1 MTATVAD
8 RAQKPMETAAAAAVQ
23 VAPVARMTVSTIRLP
38 VTARRSHGIGDVAD
52 SIDNVVLRLETG
64 DGLVGW
70 GEAAPWA
77 LFTGTAE
84 ANAAALDRYLRPLIV
99 GSDPRRISET
109 MARAD
114 TAVVGHPEAKAALET
129 ALLDILGKASGLPVA
144 ELLGGRCRDS
154 IPLSVSL
161 ADPDFG
167 ADLALAERLVADG
180 IGLFKLKAG
189 FADHAFDVHRLET
202 LRERFPQVALR
213 VDYNQ
218 GLVAHEALRRLRDI
232 EAFAPDFIEQPLP
245 AAQWDG
251 MAEIARNLD
260 TPILADE
267 SVFTPADALRATQS
281 RIADLFSIK
290 IMKSGGL
297 RRAQT
302 VAEIAAAAGIAC
314 YGGDMFETG
323 LAHLA
328 GTHLIAATPNISLGC
343 EFYQARYYLA
353 EDILA
358 TPFPIED
365 GAVVVPTTPGLGIEV
380 DEAVLG
386 RIALETRGGT

>member
-1 MTATVAD
+1 MTEP
-8 RAQKPMETAAAAAVQ
+8 AQQRLPIAPPAVRIAA
-23 VAPVARMTVSTIRLP
+23 VARMTVSLVRLP
-38 VTARRSHGIGDVAD
+38 VTTRRSHGIGDVAD
-52 SIDNVVLRLETG
+52 SIDTVILRLETG

-77 LFTGTAE
+77 LFTGTGE
-84 ANAAALDRYLRPLIV
+84 ANAAALDRYLRPLAV
-99 GSDPRRISET
+99 GSDPRRIGET
-109 MARAD
+109 MARAES
-114 TAVVGHPEAKAALET
+114 ALVGHPEAKAALET
-129 ALLDILGKASGLPVA
+129 ALLDILGKAAGLPVA

-167 ADLALAERLVADG
+167 ADLALAERLVEDG
-180 IGLFKLKAG
+180 IGIFKLKAG
-189 FADHAFDVHRLET
+189 FAEHAFDVERLES
-202 LRERFPQVALR
+202 LRERFPTVALR

-232 EAFAPDFIEQPLP
+232 GTFAPDFIEQPLP
-245 AAQWDG
+245 ADQWDG
-251 MAEIARNLD
+251 LADLARNLA

-267 SVFTPADALRATQS
+267 SVFTPVDALRAAQQ

-297 RRAQT
+297 RRART
-302 VAEIAAAAGIAC
+302 VAEIGAAAGIAC

-328 GTHLIAATPNISLGC
+328 GAHLIAATPNISLGC

-358 TPFPIED
+358 APFPIED
-365 GAVVVPTTPGLGIEV
+365 GAVVVPTAPGLGIAV
-380 DEAVLG
+380 DETAVK
-386 RIALETRGGT
+386 RHALETRDGS